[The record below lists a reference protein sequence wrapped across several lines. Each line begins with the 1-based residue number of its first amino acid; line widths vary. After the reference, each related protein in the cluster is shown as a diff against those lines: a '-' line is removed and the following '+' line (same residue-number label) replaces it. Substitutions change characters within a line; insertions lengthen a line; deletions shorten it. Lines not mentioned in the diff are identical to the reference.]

1 MGACV
6 GVEEKV
12 SGGFGSPEPKA
23 NERKEVYQERSILP
37 SDGYSNF
44 LNALSYLMF
53 PSAP

>member
-12 SGGFGSPEPKA
+12 SGGFGLSEPKA
-23 NERKEVYQERSILP
+23 KERKEVYQERFILP

-53 PSAP
+53 PSAL